1 MAATVDVERTNEL
14 IKLFGEHQYADMRV
28 EKREAMRSV
37 LFDLP
42 RRSPLGWQ
50 CLYEHAPAFLREV
63 SEQATPEEIGAGM
76 RTVGSRPYALQP
88 FIFVCSYLGARQ
100 MRMLELGLSQGD
112 PFPEERPEDLAFI
125 MDFWARLLSAYRS
138 DDALLPRQAGGSL
151 PILDEALVGELD
163 ERARP
168 ASEDDRTAIRRM
180 AATLEL
186 LNFVLHGEQRDGIF
200 GHGPYDL
207 GGGAVLMCKEFNDL
221 RNDYMPWAETRTR
234 VPLPNV
240 AVIQVARDVEVSC
253 DMFGSMTVHP
263 HEIDDRLERV
273 VVLTNEGDSLRELG
287 IDEVTG
293 VQEAAADAQEELFLK
308 AVEWDDR
315 YKIEYGAPMFANH
328 LKPFLD
334 AAGLGD
340 DAAQRL
346 MDACK
351 GTADRMVDDMLEVE
365 LPPIWGHMANPQG
378 DFYWPMSA

>member
-1 MAATVDVERTNEL
+1 M
-14 IKLFGEHQYADMRV
+14 
-28 EKREAMRSV
+28 
-37 LFDLP
+37 
-42 RRSPLGWQ
+42 
-50 CLYEHAPAFLREV
+50 
-63 SEQATPEEIGAGM
+63 
-76 RTVGSRPYALQP
+76 
-88 FIFVCSYLGARQ
+88 CSYLGARQ

-112 PFPEERPEDLAFI
+112 PFPDERPEDLAFI
-125 MDFWARLLSAYRS
+125 MDFWARIMSAYRS

-151 PILDEALVGELD
+151 PILDDDLVAELG
-163 ERARP
+163 ERAQP

-186 LNFVLHGEQRDGIF
+186 FNFVLHGEQRDGIF

-207 GGGAVLMCKEFNDL
+207 GGGSLLLAKEFNDL
-221 RNDYMPWAETRTR
+221 RNDYMPWASTATR
-234 VPLPNV
+234 VPVANV

-263 HEIDDRLERV
+263 HEIDDRLERI
-273 VVLTNEGDSLRELG
+273 VVLTNEDGTLREVD
-287 IDEVTG
+287 IDEV
-293 VQEAAADAQEELFLK
+293 VAIQEAAADAQEELFLK
-308 AVEWDDR
+308 AVEWDAR

-334 AAGLGD
+334 AAGLGE

-346 MDACK
+346 MDACQ
-351 GTADRMVDDMLEVE
+351 GTADRMVDEMLEVE

>member
-1 MAATVDVERTNEL
+1 VSVDVERTNEL
-14 IKLFGEHQYADMRV
+14 IRLFGEHQYADMRV
-28 EKREAMRSV
+28 ERREAMRSV

-63 SEQATPEEIGAGM
+63 GERATPEEIGIGM
-76 RTVGSRPYALQP
+76 RKVGSRPYALQP

-100 MRMLELGLSQGD
+100 IRMLELGLSQGD

-125 MDFWARLLSAYRS
+125 MDFWARIMGAYRS

-151 PILDEALVGELD
+151 PILDGALIAELS
-163 ERARP
+163 ERAQP

-186 LNFVLHGEQRDGIF
+186 FNFIQHGEQRDGIF

-207 GGGAVLMCKEFNDL
+207 DGGSVLLCKEFNDL
-221 RNDYMPWAETRTR
+221 RNDYMPWAQTDAR
-234 VPLPNV
+234 VPVANV
-240 AVIQVARDVEVSC
+240 AVIQVAHDVEVSC

-263 HEIDDRLERV
+263 HELDDQLERI
-273 VVLTNEGDSLRELG
+273 VVLTNEGDGLRELSL
-287 IDEVTG
+287 DEVVAIQG
-293 VQEAAADAQEELFLK
+293 AAADAQEELFLK
-308 AVEWDDR
+308 AVDWDAR

-334 AAGLGD
+334 AAGLGE
-340 DAAQRL
+340 DASRRL
-346 MDACK
+346 MEVCQ

-365 LPPIWGHMANPQG
+365 LPPIWGHMANPEG